1 MGSREF
7 QAIKKYKLKSVL
19 KIYISV
25 SEITIDSFL
34 AQDEKN
40 NVEKVMYYLSFSIKD
55 VENRYLLIEKL
66 CLTVYFSSTTLIL
79 HDILCKVNFKN
90 WSDQMYVD
98 EMSIEWTH
106 MKMDF
111 YFIGVSLQCI
121 FMKVVKGQSIVD
133 FLVDHPWVDT

>member
-25 SEITIDSFL
+25 SKITIDSFL

-90 WSDQMYVD
+90 WCDQMYVRWN
-98 EMSIEWTH
+98 EYW
-106 MKMDF
+106 MDT
-111 YFIGVSLQCI
+111 YENGLLLYWS
-121 FMKVVKGQSIVD
+121 
-133 FLVDHPWVDT
+133 FLYNVFLWKLSKANQ